1 MAKLSGKLS
10 VLMPAYNEEAIIYE
24 NALEAARQICPLADD
39 YELLVIDDG
48 SSDRTKAEI
57 ERAAAENPKICCIS
71 YQPNQGKGGALR
83 EGTAHATG
91 DYIAF
96 CDADLDLAPEQLADF
111 IDRMQRENADVVIGS
126 KMHPESKVDYPAIRR
141 VYSWG
146 YYILLLILFRLNVRD
161 TQTGLKLFKAEVIK
175 PVMRQIL
182 VKRFAFDI
190 EVLAII
196 NARGCPNAHIVQE
209 VYTGTKYQGRKELDK
224 LLRIVEPGDTIVFDS
239 VSRMSRNADEGCQL
253 YEELFDRQIKLHFLK
268 EPHIDT
274 ETYRQTIQRQIS
286 TRLETGSAA
295 TDSFVSAVIDALNQ
309 YTVALAKEQ
318 IRLAFGQA
326 QKEVDDLHQR
336 TKEGMLTA
344 KLNGK
349 QIGQTAG
356 RKLTV
361 KKAAPC
367 KEQIRRY
374 SKDFDG
380 TLSDTECIKLIGIA
394 RNTYY
399 KYKREL
405 RESGSN

>member
-1 MAKLSGKLS
+1 MAKLSVKLS

-57 ERAAAENPKICCIS
+57 
-71 YQPNQGKGGALR
+71 

-196 NARGCPNAHIVQE
+196 NARGYKITSAPIEVVFHRASFGRIGYQDIRNMFVDTLAIFYRLHILH
-209 VYTGTKYQGRKELDK
+209 YYDK
-224 LLRIVEPGDTIVFDS
+224 ADT
-239 VSRMSRNADEGCQL
+239 
-253 YEELFDRQIKLHFLK
+253 
-268 EPHIDT
+268 
-274 ETYRQTIQRQIS
+274 
-286 TRLETGSAA
+286 LERS
-295 TDSFVSAVIDALNQ
+295 
-309 YTVALAKEQ
+309 
-318 IRLAFGQA
+318 
-326 QKEVDDLHQR
+326 
-336 TKEGMLTA
+336 
-344 KLNGK
+344 
-349 QIGQTAG
+349 
-356 RKLTV
+356 
-361 KKAAPC
+361 
-367 KEQIRRY
+367 
-374 SKDFDG
+374 
-380 TLSDTECIKLIGIA
+380 
-394 RNTYY
+394 
-399 KYKREL
+399 
-405 RESGSN
+405 